1 LIIIVIMDQVL
12 VQSVE
17 RVLDGFSQKVGDM
30 SLSNVT
36 LNRVIGTMNAFMQG
50 DSYDKYIQDL
60 MLKNQPNNSS
70 NDVLRKHWEACAGAC
85 AEGPPSSR
93 PDVVEATHVAKYL
106 NERVAHS
113 SDGVAVSKV
122 MDRVVGDA
130 TGVDCSQFM
139 MAAYLLMMAVRKA
152 QESVFDDDEDD
163 DEGADFLSRRVQT
176 KISLVQSLSS
186 HDAEDEASDTWKI
199 KSEGIVPRLELNM
212 QPMVEEEEACG
223 PLGQGVLSMR
233 GADSMKHSDPWNVF
247 DDKVMLSSRSH
258 RQQLESDSVGAG
270 SLSTRAQI
278 SLASTYKKLIG
289 PLDGSSVFPLTESEK
304 KACMQSFQAKGY
316 LKTGGMPIR
325 DAIEMYHKLDTK
337 HVHFSRVWAL
347 VDPHTTCK
355 IDERCF
361 CAFIALTQSISAQGS
376 NVKLPSK
383 LSEEDISKLTLEL
396 CATENI
402 LSQERIHMDL
412 QKVVSRDGYDNM
424 WGPAYHNLETP
435 RSMCMGAEDAE
446 SDFESDDGM
455 SVISR
460 VPSIARSF
468 RSMSF
473 RGITTAV
480 RSAVRGSGKTK
491 QYEPS
496 AADMMIAKKMPPGKI
511 DTAAWKCE
519 VGPGHQNI
527 VIHVLSAAL
536 GFRKTFDRPFVELEL
551 RDQMGRLLELPIET
565 APGIQ
570 NLGNGT
576 LKFPKVPHQIST
588 HLSNIP
594 SGSTLFFI
602 LKQWKESKKKMSTI
616 AWSFVDCDMICDFG
630 QLACRVRQGNVALP
644 LFKKPKI
651 ETAKHGTSLRR
662 LNRRHPCLYVHVSGK
677 VSGET
682 EM

>member
-1 LIIIVIMDQVL
+1 MDQVL

-17 RVLDGFSQKVGDM
+17 RVLDGFSQKVGVAG
-30 SLSNVT
+30 SLGNIILS
-36 LNRVIGTMNAFMQG
+36 RVIGDMNTFVQG
-50 DSYDKYIQDL
+50 NLYDKYIQDL
-60 MLKNQPNNSS
+60 MLKNQPNDTSS
-70 NDVLRKHWEACAGAC
+70 DVLRKHWEACAGASS
-85 AEGPPSSR
+85 EGPSSS
-93 PDVVEATHVAKYL
+93 PDVVETGHVAKYL

-122 MDRVVGDA
+122 MDRVVGEA
-130 TGVDCSQFM
+130 AGVDCSKFLTV
-139 MAAYLLMMAVRKA
+139 AYLLMMAVRKA
-152 QESVFDDDEDD
+152 QTSVFDDDEDD
-163 DEGADFLSRRVQT
+163 DECADFHSRRVQT
-176 KISLVQSLSS
+176 KLSLSQSLSPR
-186 HDAEDEASDTWKI
+186 DDEDEAPGAWKI
-199 KSEGIVPRLELNM
+199 KSEGIVPRLDLNM
-212 QPMVEEEEACG
+212 QSFVEEEEACG

-233 GADSMKHSDPWNVF
+233 GADSTKYSDPWNVF
-247 DDKVMLSSRSH
+247 DDRVMLSSRSH
-258 RQQLESDSVGAG
+258 RQQLECDSVGAG
-270 SLSTRAQI
+270 SLPSRSQI
-278 SLASTYKKLIG
+278 SLASTYKKLVG
-289 PLDGSSVFPLTESEK
+289 PLDGSSILSLTESEK
-304 KACMQSFQAKGY
+304 KACIQSFEAKGY
-316 LKTGGMPIR
+316 SKTGGMPIR

-361 CAFIALTQSISAQGS
+361 CAFVALTQSIVEQGPD
-376 NVKLPSK
+376 VKLPNK
-383 LSEEDISKLTLEL
+383 LSEEDISKLSLEL
-396 CATENI
+396 CASQTI
-402 LSQERIHMDL
+402 VTQERIHIDL
-412 QKVVSRDGYDNM
+412 QKVASRDGYDNV
-424 WGPAYHNLETP
+424 WGPAYDNLETP
-435 RSMCMGAEDAE
+435 RSMCIGAEDAE
-446 SDFESDDGM
+446 SDYESDDGM

-468 RSMSF
+468 RSISF

-496 AADMMIAKKMPPGKI
+496 AADMIIPKKMPPGKI

-519 VGPGHQNI
+519 VGSGHQNI
-527 VIHVLSAAL
+527 VINVLSAAL
-536 GFRKTFDRPFVELEL
+536 GFRRTFDRPFVELEL

-570 NLGNGT
+570 NLANGT
-576 LKFPKVPHQIST
+576 LKFPKVSHQISN

-630 QLACRVRQGNVALP
+630 QLACRVRQGNLALP

-651 ETAKHGTSLRR
+651 ETAKHGTSLQR

-677 VSGET
+677 VPEET
-682 EM
+682 ET